1 MCVCVCV
8 CLTVSLSSPNSS
20 ALWPNRTSAVSWKHV
35 THWLSP
41 KSAKLAWESDRQG
54 CRGWVMRLCM
64 YESVRDDIPQLH
76 LHQTSL
82 NDVHCMRL
90 QRAGVCIWSLGT
102 LCYTSRSGTVRCSG
116 RSLSCCS
123 LQMDRP
129 GTDSSPSE
137 CRPLSLR
144 SWNTPPEKREGNG
157 RSEKHQITW
166 KKGQFEQLFQFSFV
180 FISTFTFTYWQDRI
194 EIWQEIGWGRGDGL
208 EPWAAGPRTATWWWI
223 SSTCK
228 KRRYIFQV
236 SGAFFEYVN
245 NAYRNRPPQLRFSC
259 SVCCHGRTVNS
270 SRHCGRVSCTKDI
283 TRVFDINRFFD
294 VGKNH

>member
-1 MCVCVCV
+1 M
-8 CLTVSLSSPNSS
+8 CLTVSLSSPNVS
-20 ALWPNRTSAVSWKHV
+20 ALWPNRTSAVSWKNV

-54 CRGWVMRLCM
+54 CRGRVMRLCM
-64 YESVRDDIPQLH
+64 YEWVRDDIPQLH

-102 LCYTSRSGTVRCSG
+102 LCCTSRSGTVRCSG

-137 CRPLSLR
+137 CRPPSLR

-166 KKGQFEQLFQFSFV
+166 NRCNLNSFFNFLFFFFYVLSALL
-180 FISTFTFTYWQDRI
+180 IDRTGLRYDRKWDEGGEAI
-194 EIWQEIGWGRGDGL
+194 CSKVGL
-208 EPWAAGPRTATWWWI
+208 EPWAAVARTDTPIYFSGFRRILWI
-223 SSTCK
+223 CKQRIQKPCASTGVFMLCVLSWTHCQQFT
-228 KRRYIFQV
+228 R
-236 SGAFFEYVN
+236 
-245 NAYRNRPPQLRFSC
+245 LR
-259 SVCCHGRTVNS
+259 
-270 SRHCGRVSCTKDI
+270 
-283 TRVFDINRFFD
+283 
-294 VGKNH
+294 